1 MFGVEGGSAFL
12 ECEPRSLQARVEW
25 TFQRAG
31 EAAYTQVS
39 LPSLPSQ
46 PGPCSDS
53 YDQEVRALINEAL
66 GLLRT
71 SRCDPALPSE
81 SPPNQT
87 PNAQFGP
94 LPALRILVRPHSSN

>member
-53 YDQEVRALINEAL
+53 YDQEVRALIIMRPLACSAHL
-66 GLLRT
+66 DAIQLCPVSLRPT
-71 SRCDPALPSE
+71 RPLTPSLA
-81 SPPNQT
+81 PC
-87 PNAQFGP
+87 
-94 LPALRILVRPHSSN
+94 LHSASW